1 MINGR
6 VWECDSDIIPI
17 NPINPTHPIN
27 PTKNMIRTP
36 AVAGM
41 FYPTDPVTLK
51 KDVVKYINGAD
62 GFDLP
67 NLKALICPHA
77 GYPYSGPIA
86 GYAYRQL
93 KNLKKKPSRIFLIG
107 PSHYAYIESSIGN
120 FGSYTSP
127 LGASIVNRRF
137 VETIEEE
144 GIPSVP
150 EAHKKEHSLEVQL
163 PFLQL
168 VAPDAEI
175 IPILCGSVSPDYLA
189 EKLDKYFKMPDC
201 FFIISSDLSHH
212 LPYEEAELRDK
223 NSLKII
229 EFLDI
234 KNEDQIDACG
244 EVGVKTIM
252 RLSKNNGYKIK
263 LLDYRNSGDTAGDK
277 SDVVGYGALA
287 VHKPN

>member
-1 MINGR
+1 
-6 VWECDSDIIPI
+6 
-17 NPINPTHPIN
+17 
-27 PTKNMIRTP
+27 MIRTP

-41 FYPTDPVTLK
+41 FYPEYPVTLR
-51 KDVVKYINGAD
+51 KDVIKYINGAKD
-62 GFDLP
+62 FNLP
-67 NLKALICPHA
+67 NLKGIICPHA
-77 GYPYSGPIA
+77 GYQYSGPIA

-93 KNLKKKPSRIFLIG
+93 KNLKKKPSKIFLIG
-107 PSHYAYIESSIGN
+107 PTHYAYIQSSVGN
-120 FGSYTSP
+120 FGSFASP
-127 LGASIVNRRF
+127 LGSSIVNRRF
-137 VETIEEE
+137 LEAIEED

-150 EAHKKEHSLEVQL
+150 EAHRKEHSLEVQL
-163 PFLQL
+163 PFLQ
-168 VAPDAEI
+168 VVSPESEI
-175 IPILCGSVSPDYLA
+175 IPILCGLVSPDYLV

-229 EFLDI
+229 EFMNI
-234 KNEDQIDACG
+234 EKEDEIDACG
-244 EVGVKTIM
+244 EVGIKAVM

-287 VHKPN
+287 VYKPN